1 MFTGDK
7 PIYKQ
12 IKDIVK
18 RNILNDTWEEN
29 NKIPSVRD
37 LSSKMSVNPNTIMR
51 AFREL
56 QNEDILLNKR
66 GIGNIVKDGARDR
79 IFKEKQ
85 KNFKNYKIVNI
96 IKEAKLLNISK
107 ADFVEIVN
115 NKW

>member
-1 MFTGDK
+1 MFTDDK

-66 GIGNIVKDGARDR
+66 GIGNIVKEGARDK
-79 IFKEKQ
+79 IFNQ
-85 KNFKNYKIVNI
+85 KKSNFKKYKVDKI

-107 ADFVEIVN
+107 ADFIKIVN